1 MKKLLYSAESPFG
14 RYKVMNTTYNDRP
27 ARVLYG
33 SRGSPQ
39 SGVALDDNPEL
50 LFDYNQ
56 RFLELIMSHHPRTL
70 LVIGGGAFMLPT
82 GVFHRFPDITIDV
95 VEIDPL
101 LVDISR
107 EYFNLPDNERL
118 RVHVGDGA
126 AFIANSKTRYDM
138 IIVDAFSGFTIPSQL
153 IEGEILKE
161 YKRHLTRKGV
171 LAINFIS
178 EYKPRRFR
186 LAHQLLASF
195 GEVFSWRALYQAD
208 IHYPKGFEQNLLLVA
223 GHQPQHFEYLHSS
236 ELEQYET

>member
-1 MKKLLYSAESPFG
+1 MKELLYSAESPYG
-14 RYKVMNTTYNDRP
+14 RYKVMNTIYNDRP

-33 SRGSPQ
+33 ARGSPQ

-56 RFLELIMSHHPRTL
+56 RFLELIMSHRPRKL
-70 LVIGGGAFMLPT
+70 LVIGGGAFMLPI

-101 LVDISR
+101 LVEISR
-107 EYFNLPDNERL
+107 KYFNLPDDERL

-126 AFIANSKTRYDM
+126 AFIAESKTRYDM
-138 IIVDAFSGFTIPSQL
+138 IVLDAFSGFTIPPQL
-153 IEGEILKE
+153 IEMTALKQ

-186 LAHQLLASF
+186 LAHQLLDSF
-195 GEVFSWRALYQAD
+195 EEVFSWRALYQAD
-208 IHYPKGFEQNLLLVA
+208 IHYPKGQEQNLLLVA
-223 GHQPQHFEYLHSS
+223 AHRPLHFEYLHSS
-236 ELEQYET
+236 ELAVHQK